1 MPTSKNIALFASGT
15 GSNVQ
20 AMIEHFRNT
29 HINPRLIISNNPNA
43 GVLQIAERENIEAQV
58 CTVNEIATDDF
69 IQNLKSMDIRLIVLA
84 GYLKKIPESL
94 IRAFPNAII
103 NIHPALLP
111 KYGGKG
117 MYGMNIHQ
125 KVYETKE
132 KESGI
137 SIHYVNEQYDE
148 GQLIL
153 QARCSITDCH
163 TPEDIAKKVLRL
175 EHYYYPRVVEN
186 LLS

>member
-1 MPTSKNIALFASGT
+1 MPTTQNIALFASGT

-20 AMIEHFRNT
+20 AMIDHFRNS
-29 HINPRLIISNNPNA
+29 HIHPRLIISNNPNA
-43 GVLQIAERENIEAQV
+43 GVLQIAEREKIESQV
-58 CTVNEIATDDF
+58 LTVKEIASEEF
-69 IQNLKSMDIRLIVLA
+69 IQNLQSMDIRLIVLA
-84 GYLKKIPESL
+84 GYLKKIPEEL
-94 IRAFPNAII
+94 IRAYPNAII